1 MKYFKYFFTIFK
13 NNKMIFISSNI
24 LSIFSAVFG
33 GLTIGLIVPL
43 LEPGND
49 NLFGDSGLDFLASY
63 FNFIN
68 DYEGIS
74 RIRVVCLIILLVGSL
89 EFLTTVAT
97 SYLASILQ
105 LKVLKNTQ
113 ELLINK
119 IDTLEIIDFYQFEQ
133 GRIFSLI
140 TNDSRILS
148 RIVSRILNSIK
159 DLWLLFIF
167 LFVLFLVSPIM
178 TISAFLLLGVIS
190 ILINSKLGNV
200 LKKRNFEFANK
211 TENINGE
218 LYETLS
224 AFKYL
229 KASGNDSQQFQRINK
244 LFQNWRDA
252 EWNILKI
259 SILPQPVFTLL
270 NTYSITLLLF
280 IGTILFPSDRSD
292 WLSLMIPFLFLIF
305 KLMPTISNLNNAR
318 IKLRSVKPYFERID
332 HFLNNDSSS
341 SVEFGNKTIDNIESI
356 RLKDLSFSFSNNSLF
371 SLKGINL
378 EFNLKSL
385 TAIVGPSGGGKT
397 TLVDIILG
405 LYSQYEG
412 SLFINGDELKGIDIK
427 SYRSQIAYID
437 QQNFLF
443 NRTIKE
449 NIVMFNSDIRNET
462 IIEAAKKAGAHDFI
476 ISLPKGYETL
486 LGESGINLSGGQK
499 QRIGLTRAFLS
510 SANFVI
516 LDESTSNLDYKTE
529 KEVINKIKLLNKDK
543 GVIVIAHRLS
553 SIYDADNIVYID
565 DGRVVESGTHE
576 ELTMIKGKYF
586 EQFSSGNVIYDS

>member
-1 MKYFKYFFTIFK
+1 MKYFKYFLKIFK
-13 NNKMIFISSNI
+13 NNKLIFISSNI
-24 LSIFSAVFG
+24 LSIFSAIFG

-43 LEPGND
+43 LDPSND

-68 DYEGIS
+68 NYEGAD
-74 RIRVVCLIILLVGSL
+74 RIRVVCLIILVVGSL
-89 EFLTTVAT
+89 EFLTTVFT
-97 SYLASILQ
+97 SYLSSILQ
-105 LKVLKNTQ
+105 LKVLKTTQ
-113 ELLINK
+113 EMLIEK
-119 IDTLEIIDFYQFEQ
+119 IDTLEIIDFYKFEQ

-140 TNDSRILS
+140 TNDSRMLS
-148 RIVSRILNSIK
+148 RMVSRILNSIK
-159 DLWLLFIF
+159 DLWLLAIF

-178 TISAFLLLGVIS
+178 TFSAFFLLGVIS

-211 TENINGE
+211 TQKINGE

-229 KASGNDSQQFQRINK
+229 KASGNDSLQFQRINK

-280 IGTILFPSDRSD
+280 IGTILFPSDRND

-318 IKLRSVKPYFERID
+318 IKLRSVRPYFERID
-332 HFLNNDSSS
+332 NFLDNNNFS
-341 SVEFGNKTIDNIESI
+341 SVKFGTSKIESIKSI
-356 RLKDLSFSFSNNSLF
+356 RLKNLNFNFSNNNLF
-371 SLKGINL
+371 SLQDINL
-378 EFNLKSL
+378 EFNLNQL

-405 LYSQYEG
+405 LYSEYDG
-412 SLFINGDELKGIDIK
+412 SLLINGSELKEFDIK
-427 SYRSQIAYID
+427 NYRNHIAYVD

-443 NRTIKE
+443 NRNIKE
-449 NIVMFNSDIRNET
+449 NIIMFNNDIEDDLVVK
-462 IIEAAKKAGAHDFI
+462 AAKKAGAHDFI
-476 ISLPKGYETL
+476 ISLPNGYETL

-499 QRIGLTRAFLS
+499 QRIGLSRAFLS
-510 SANFVI
+510 TASFII

-543 GVIVIAHRLS
+543 CVIIIAHRLS
-553 SIYDADNIVYID
+553 SIYDANNIVYID
-565 DGRVVESGTHE
+565 NGKIIESGTHSD
-576 ELTMIKGKYF
+576 LILKKGKYF
-586 EQFSSGNVIYDS
+586 EQLSSSNVTDD

>member
-1 MKYFKYFFTIFK
+1 MKYFKYFLKIFK
-13 NNKMIFISSNI
+13 NNKLIFISSNI
-24 LSIFSAVFG
+24 LSIFSAIFG

-43 LEPGND
+43 LDPSND

-68 DYEGIS
+68 NYEGVD
-74 RIRVVCLIILLVGSL
+74 RIRVVCLIILVVGSL
-89 EFLTTVAT
+89 EFLTTVFT
-97 SYLASILQ
+97 SYLSSILQ
-105 LKVLKNTQ
+105 LKVLKTTQ
-113 ELLINK
+113 EMLIEK
-119 IDTLEIIDFYQFEQ
+119 IDNLEIIDFYKFEQ

-140 TNDSRILS
+140 TNDSRMLS
-148 RIVSRILNSIK
+148 RMVSRILNSIK
-159 DLWLLFIF
+159 DLWLLAIF

-178 TISAFLLLGVIS
+178 TFSAFFLLGIIS

-211 TENINGE
+211 TQKINGE

-229 KASGNDSQQFQRINK
+229 KASGNDSLQFQRINK

-280 IGTILFPSDRSD
+280 IGTILFPSDRND

-305 KLMPTISNLNNAR
+305 KLMPTISNLNNSR
-318 IKLRSVKPYFERID
+318 IKLRSVRPYFERID
-332 HFLNNDSSS
+332 NFLANNNFS
-341 SVEFGNKTIDNIESI
+341 SVNFGASKIESI
-356 RLKDLSFSFSNNSLF
+356 ESIQLKNLNFNFSNNNLF
-371 SLKGINL
+371 SLQDINL
-378 EFNLKSL
+378 EFHLNQL

-405 LYSQYEG
+405 LYSDYDG
-412 SLFINGDELKGIDIK
+412 SLLINGSELKEFDIK
-427 SYRSQIAYID
+427 NYRNHIAYVD

-449 NIVMFNSDIRNET
+449 NIIMFNSDIGDDFVVK
-462 IIEAAKKAGAHDFI
+462 AAKKAGAHDFI
-476 ISLPKGYETL
+476 ISLPNGYETL
-486 LGESGINLSGGQK
+486 LGESGISLSGGQK
-499 QRIGLTRAFLS
+499 QRIGLSRAFLS
-510 SANFVI
+510 TASFII

-529 KEVINKIKLLNKDK
+529 KEVMNKIKLLNKDK
-543 GVIVIAHRLS
+543 GVIIIAHRLS
-553 SIYDADNIVYID
+553 SIYDANNIVYID
-565 DGRVVESGTHE
+565 NGKIIESGTHSD
-576 ELTMIKGKYF
+576 LILKKGKYF
-586 EQFSSGNVIYDS
+586 EQLSSSNVTDD

>member
-1 MKYFKYFFTIFK
+1 MKYFKYFLKIFK
-13 NNKMIFISSNI
+13 NNKLIFISSNI
-24 LSIFSAVFG
+24 LSIFSAIFG

-43 LEPGND
+43 LDPSND

-68 DYEGIS
+68 NYEGVD
-74 RIRVVCLIILLVGSL
+74 RIRVVCLIILVVGSL
-89 EFLTTVAT
+89 EFLTTVFT
-97 SYLASILQ
+97 SYLSSILQ
-105 LKVLKNTQ
+105 LKVLKTTQ
-113 ELLINK
+113 EMLIEK
-119 IDTLEIIDFYQFEQ
+119 IDNLEIIDFYKFEQ

-140 TNDSRILS
+140 TNDSRMLS
-148 RIVSRILNSIK
+148 RMVSRILNSIK
-159 DLWLLFIF
+159 DLWLLAIF

-178 TISAFLLLGVIS
+178 TFSAFFLLGVIS

-211 TENINGE
+211 TQEINGE

-229 KASGNDSQQFQRINK
+229 KASGNDSLQFQRINK

-280 IGTILFPSDRSD
+280 IGTILFPSDRND

-318 IKLRSVKPYFERID
+318 IKLRSVRPYFERID
-332 HFLNNDSSS
+332 NFLANNSSL
-341 SVEFGNKTIDNIESI
+341 VKFGTSKIESI
-356 RLKDLSFSFSNNSLF
+356 ESIQLKNLNFNFSNNNLF
-371 SLKGINL
+371 SLQDINL
-378 EFNLKSL
+378 EFNLNQL

-405 LYSQYEG
+405 LYSEYDG
-412 SLFINGDELKGIDIK
+412 SLLINGSELKEFDIK
-427 SYRSQIAYID
+427 NYRNHIAYVD

-449 NIVMFNSDIRNET
+449 NIIMFNNDIEDDLVVK
-462 IIEAAKKAGAHDFI
+462 AAKKAGAHDFI
-476 ISLPKGYETL
+476 ISLPNGYETL

-499 QRIGLTRAFLS
+499 QRIGLSRAFLS
-510 SANFVI
+510 TASFII

-543 GVIVIAHRLS
+543 GVIIIAHRLS
-553 SIYDADNIVYID
+553 SIYDANNIVYID
-565 DGRVVESGTHE
+565 NGKIIESGTHE
-576 ELTMIKGKYF
+576 ELIMKEGKYF
-586 EQFSSGNVIYDS
+586 EQLSSGNVIYDS